1 MEECGIKAKILLIH
15 GNIIERVSKSS
26 WFCAYVHLSISFH
39 VCVQLRHTTLV
50 EVKGQCSCLLPFL
63 NKLSCLIHFVFQAT
77 RPMMFQGFFSFPFL
91 SLHIHSIVWLLCG
104 FRKLTPK
111 SQRMYHSRLLSEHSC
126 CLPVLFKVMKTASLF
141 GKYLK

>member
-1 MEECGIKAKILLIH
+1 MCICTLIYKLSCVCSVTSHYTCGSQ
-15 GNIIERVSKSS
+15 RSMFSS
-26 WFCAYVHLSISFH
+26 
-39 VCVQLRHTTLV
+39 
-50 EVKGQCSCLLPFL
+50 GSCLLPFL

-141 GKYLK
+141 GKYLKFSRSGFISFD